1 MTCAGED
8 TLGGSGTTAVI
19 SVETIQD
26 IVLKSE
32 VEGKF
37 DERAGKRIHDR
48 IAAVNTLRLE
58 FRGIICIDSL
68 WMLTNLTE
76 LYLNNNSI
84 QKIENIENLVNLTK
98 LDLSFNQIKKI
109 ENLEEQIKLSKLSL
123 SYNQISKLENLDNC
137 PQLKVLVCSNNL
149 LADLDDIQYLRKFEH
164 LRTLT
169 MIGNPFSNAGS
180 FVDHVAKELPQLV
193 YLNFQMLR
201 TKDGKDS
208 RLLLVQRKFAD
219 DMSKVSHHIKFE
231 GKIYESELE
240 LHTDAFVE
248 YLEDHQLFDSFGLS
262 NDLREI
268 YAETTETQMHCHK
281 FQSAVFECT
290 HQIFELGLKQLSLR
304 IQELNDYNESMTK
317 IEQDFASTSS
327 GLIDQFGEEKNT
339 IFSDLKKHMNKMS
352 RHKNEEVL
360 GELKK
365 LQDTFETHLQK
376 IWFELMRLEDIR
388 SIQIKDLLGVLKQN
402 IQSIVKDFTHNAK
415 GYFSQIREHVNYFIL
430 LLKDHVQTHS
440 ALNETEAYN
449 QISEQA
455 EAILERLNIA
465 KEMMYNVIDKR
476 EDTLI
481 ISAWD
486 WYDDLFQQLEQK
498 EFARSRNMIL
508 QINTFS
514 DFQLVELSAE
524 LSNTAPQE
532 QTEFSFSELQ
542 MIKDLS
548 QIV

>member
-208 RLLLVQRKFAD
+208 RLLLV
-219 DMSKVSHHIKFE
+219 
-231 GKIYESELE
+231 
-240 LHTDAFVE
+240 
-248 YLEDHQLFDSFGLS
+248 
-262 NDLREI
+262 
-268 YAETTETQMHCHK
+268 